1 MTEVITLP
9 VTPVE
14 QEKVEI
20 LPEPANLPAP
30 AGLQLVFP
38 AISRPK
44 RKSAPLWPTGHTH
57 GEQMRLFG

>member
-1 MTEVITLP
+1 MP

-14 QEKVEI
+14 LEEVAAD
-20 LPEPANLPAP
+20 PEPIELPVM

-38 AISRPK
+38 TNPSPK